1 MELRSYHDEDI
12 AYQQRSTSSH
22 WTNTSKEVST
32 CAWQADLETVLQLS
46 EEAEK
51 ELSYLTDCGSELAR
65 KQTGSYYTPTDVSAF
80 FWNEFFSLGE
90 ISTPRE
96 AASFVNKH
104 AFVEPSVG
112 AGAIVFSLFL
122 KLANL
127 GVDKSTIASIDLT
140 LIDINK
146 QALSFVEG
154 QFDSLSK
161 QWGIDFPNIK
171 LVCSDFQKV
180 HLKQRKRPYFFFGNP
195 PFVTNR
201 RNESKWNNSFADFV
215 ETSLERIGKIGS
227 LQFILPLSVAFSRD
241 YSNLRKYILEH
252 DRCIS
257 LSHFDNIPDT
267 LFKSGKPEHTNSNK
281 ANSQRCSIL
290 TVRPASKLRIR
301 STSLIRWSKYD
312 RKEVLSKSPQY
323 HEISSY
329 RFNDQFPRPKSYL
342 ILEYIDRSLDQGQFC
357 DLLFEGGKH
366 KLYVNAVARNYI
378 GFREGPASSTHQ
390 LRFENK
396 QDFYRALL
404 ILGSDLFF
412 DYWKTIGDGF
422 HVTKGNILSFPLHDQ
437 LDEIVNSKLT
447 TTQRV
452 WAAREKHK
460 KTKLNS
466 GKMTFSYDFS
476 KRMPAL
482 LHETKFLEKESQN

>member
-1 MELRSYHDEDI
+1 LR
-12 AYQQRSTSSH
+12 
-22 WTNTSKEVST
+22 
-32 CAWQADLETVLQLS
+32 LS

-90 ISTPRE
+90 INTPQE
-96 AASFVNKH
+96 ATSFVNKH
-104 AFVEPSVG
+104 TFVEPSVG
-112 AGAIVFSLFL
+112 AGAIVFSLLL

-127 GVDKSTIASIDLT
+127 GVDKSIIASIDLT

-146 QALSFVEG
+146 HALSFVKG
-154 QFDSLSK
+154 QFDSLSR
-161 QWGIDFPNIK
+161 QWGTDFPNIK

-180 HLKQRKRPYFFFGNP
+180 RFKQGKRPYFFFGNP
-195 PFVTNR
+195 PFVTNKR
-201 RNESKWNNSFADFV
+201 GESKWNNSFADFV

-241 YSNLRKYILEH
+241 YSNLRKYMLEY

-290 TVRPASKLRIR
+290 TVRPASKSRIR

-323 HEISSY
+323 HEVSSY
-329 RFNDQFPRPKSYL
+329 RFNDQFPRPKNYL
-342 ILEYIDRSLDQGQFC
+342 ILEYINRSQDHGQFSE
-357 DLLFEGGKH
+357 LLSKKGKY
-366 KLYVNAVARNYI
+366 KLHVGAVARNYI
-378 GFREGPASSTHQ
+378 GFREGPVSSTHQ
-390 LRFENK
+390 LCFDNK
-396 QDFYRALL
+396 RNFYRALL

-422 HVTKGNILSFPLHDQ
+422 HVTKGNILSFPMHNQ

-447 TTQRV
+447 TTQRI
-452 WAAREKHK
+452 WAARETHK

-466 GKMTFSYDFS
+466 GRITFSYDFS
-476 KRMPAL
+476 KKMPHL
-482 LHETKFLEKESQN
+482 LYETKILEKVLQN